1 MKEITK
7 RMNKGY
13 EIQLYYPKNDPNY
26 GNEKLVI
33 QCDNV
38 GEVAQW
44 FARRSW
50 GSGLY
55 GDSNEANPTV
65 FYDGVPWCRY
75 EESAIQGEFYYKGF
89 VIFENEHKHEA
100 LDFKD
105 SWHVFIAA
113 KPNEQEMTYVRSC
126 ESYAECIERIDNQ
139 TI

>member
-1 MKEITK
+1 MKEIEK
-7 RMNKGY
+7 RMNQGY
-13 EIQLYYPKNDPNY
+13 EVQLYYSKNDPNY

-50 GSGLY
+50 SSGLY

-65 FYDGVPWCRY
+65 FYNGVPWCRY

-89 VIFENEHKHEA
+89 VIENI
-100 LDFKD
+100 DNVWD
-105 SWHVFIAA
+105 
-113 KPNEQEMTYVRSC
+113 VRLASDGTSIKQL
-126 ESYAECIERIDNQ
+126 ESYSECIKRIDTQ

>member
-1 MKEITK
+1 MKNLEK
-7 RMNKGY
+7 RMNQGY

-65 FYDGVPWCRY
+65 FYNGVPWCRY
-75 EESAIQGEFYYKGF
+75 EDSAIKEDFYYKGF
-89 VIFENEHKHEA
+89 IISNI
-100 LDFKD
+100 DNI
-105 SWHVFIAA
+105 W
-113 KPNEQEMTYVRSC
+113 NVRLANDGTSIRQF
-126 ESYAECIERIDNQ
+126 ESYSECIERIDAQ

>member
-1 MKEITK
+1 MKEIEK
-7 RMNKGY
+7 RMNQGY
-13 EIQLYYPKNDPNY
+13 EIQLYYPKNNPNY
-26 GNEKLVI
+26 GNELLVI

-65 FYDGVPWCRY
+65 FYNGVPWCRY
-75 EESAIQGEFYYKGF
+75 EESAIQGNFYYKGF
-89 VIFENEHKHEA
+89 VIENI
-100 LDFKD
+100 DD
-105 SWHVFIAA
+105 NTW
-113 KPNEQEMTYVRSC
+113 YVRLASDETSVRQC

>member
-89 VIFENEHKHEA
+89 VIENIDDIWQISDK
-100 LDFKD
+100 
-105 SWHVFIAA
+105 
-113 KPNEQEMTYVRSC
+113 
-126 ESYAECIERIDNQ
+126 ESPLRNCKTYAECIERIDNQ

>member
-1 MKEITK
+1 MKEIEK
-7 RMNKGY
+7 RMNQGY
-13 EIQLYYPKNDPNY
+13 EIQLYYPKNNPNY
-26 GNEKLVI
+26 GNELLVI

-65 FYDGVPWCRY
+65 FYNGVPWCRY
-75 EESAIQGEFYYKGF
+75 EESAIQGNFYYKGF
-89 VIFENEHKHEA
+89 VIANI
-100 LDFKD
+100 DNNT
-105 SWHVFIAA
+105 W
-113 KPNEQEMTYVRSC
+113 YVRLASDETSVRQC
-126 ESYAECIERIDNQ
+126 ETYAECIERIDSQ

>member
-1 MKEITK
+1 MKEIEK
-7 RMNKGY
+7 RMNQGY
-13 EIQLYYPKNDPNY
+13 EVQLYYPKNDPNY

-65 FYDGVPWCRY
+65 FYNGVPWCRY
-75 EESAIQGEFYYKGF
+75 ENSAIKGDFYYKGF
-89 VIFENEHKHEA
+89 VIENI
-100 LDFKD
+100 DNV
-105 SWHVFIAA
+105 W
-113 KPNEQEMTYVRSC
+113 NVRLASDETSIRQC
-126 ESYAECIERIDNQ
+126 ESYSECIERIDTQ